1 MFSKIKKIKKTNQV
15 KINRQYRKIHTNIE
29 IDSACV
35 KALQTRLKN
44 TGEIIVENIAV
55 AELKYFSYNEVP
67 KFLADFLKQN
77 GFKIKKVVSCFP
89 RNLSTIRFIK
99 LPSTNPKELDE
110 MASFQAI
117 KQIPYNKE
125 DMIVDYEVTNQEN
138 GFSSVMLAIAHKN
151 VIFQHLNTLE
161 QINITTTRIDINS
174 QASLRT
180 YLYFLDKTPRNKQ
193 SDPSGKTG
201 ATALVDIDYSHTNIQ
216 IIDGDNLLFTRGI
229 TLGILHLLLKEKK
242 FQKDSANINWQ
253 SELMDE
259 LRLSLAVFSR
269 EHSDFF
275 IEKIVLTGGI
285 SNFDNIERNVSSR
298 FQVPVEKFDVTSKI
312 EGFDKFKGKQQING
326 KEISLMAAIG
336 LLLPG
341 KDRILNMLP
350 VKIKLQRKNMSRL
363 AKFSVAASL
372 IAGIMICAVVNF
384 YFEIDRKS
392 KFIASLEERINKSAP
407 KVREL
412 ETMRNRVNT
421 ITQQLGS
428 DRSSLDFLREL
439 YQVMPDN
446 IFLKIFL
453 YDESKYIV
461 IKGTANSMSE
471 VFDLIPTLENSPFFE
486 KVSSR
491 GVKRRKVGKKE
502 VVDFEIQCSII
513 KEEKEA

>member
-1 MFSKIKKIKKTNQV
+1 MFSDKKKRKKTQQL
-15 KINRQYRKIHTNIE
+15 KIDRRYRKPHTNIE

-35 KALQTRLKN
+35 KVLQTRLKT
-44 TGEIIVENIAV
+44 TGEIVIENVAVE
-55 AELKYFSYNEVP
+55 ELKYFSYDEVP
-67 KFLADFLKQN
+67 KFLGDFLKKN
-77 GFKIKKVVSCFP
+77 GFKTKRVVSCFP

-99 LPSTNPKELDE
+99 LPSVNPKELDE

-117 KQIPYNKE
+117 KQIPYNRE
-125 DMIVDYEVTNQEN
+125 DMIVDYEITNQEN
-138 GFSSVMLAIAHKN
+138 GFSDVMLAIAHKN
-151 VIFQHLNTLE
+151 VISQHLNTLD
-161 QINITTTRIDINS
+161 QINISTDRIDINS

-180 YLYFLDKTPRNKQ
+180 YLYFMDKTDKKPDSSDKTP
-193 SDPSGKTG
+193 
-201 ATALVDIDYSHTNIQ
+201 ATAIIDIDYSHTNIQ
-216 IIDGDNLLFTRGI
+216 IINGDNLLFTRGI
-229 TLGILHLLLKEKK
+229 TLGILHLILKEKK

-259 LRLSLAVFSR
+259 LRRSLAVFTR

-285 SNFDNIERNVSSR
+285 NNFDNIERNISNR
-298 FQVPVEKFDVTSKI
+298 FQVPVEIFDITSKVD
-312 EGFDKFKGKQQING
+312 GLDKFKDKSRING
-326 KEISLMAAIG
+326 KDISLMAVIG

-341 KDRILNMLP
+341 TDRILNMLP
-350 VKIKLQRKNMSRL
+350 SDIKQKRHNMSRL
-363 AKFSVAASL
+363 AKFAVAASL
-372 IAGIMICAVVNF
+372 IVGIMVCGVLNF

-392 KFIASLEERINKSAP
+392 KFIARLEEQINRSAP
-407 KVREL
+407 QVREL
-412 ETMRNRVNT
+412 ETMRDRVNT
-421 ITQQLGS
+421 IKQQLGS

-439 YQVMPDN
+439 YQIIPDN

-502 VVDFEIQCSII
+502 VVDFEIQCSTI
-513 KEEKEA
+513 KEEKDA